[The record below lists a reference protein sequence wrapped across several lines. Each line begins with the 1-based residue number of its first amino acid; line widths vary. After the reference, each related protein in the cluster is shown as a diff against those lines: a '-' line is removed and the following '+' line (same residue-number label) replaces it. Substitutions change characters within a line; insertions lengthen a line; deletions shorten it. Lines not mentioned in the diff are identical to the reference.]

1 MATKK
6 PTTKTPTKAPT
17 AKAPTTTTKKTY
29 VDKTSSY
36 NQELINKAQAYMT
49 GTDYVA
55 GKPVDTSF
63 WGSSG
68 GGGKNTLYG
77 NAGTKTY
84 AGKEF
89 TAKDMNAIAK
99 YVAEQDKLAANKAL
113 ADAQNA
119 GYNAAMGEVDGMIQ
133 AAISPIQQMYANMQ
147 TQQNTALQNAQKLSA
162 DQINNAYDLSARDY
176 YQLYK
181 TQQAKLPENLS
192 KAGVTGGASESAQLK
207 LMNNYSEN
215 LYKNEA
221 ARNNQLA
228 GVNQNYND
236 QIAQNSINAANQ
248 MANAYLQMAQQQLAY
263 KRQDELAAKEQQ
275 AQAEENAAARTVSQ
289 WNANVRARMEEQ
301 LAKGDTIWT
310 WTDESG
316 KIHWTTYES
325 RGLAMGGKKLS
336 PSSSKVKSSG
346 GSSTYSAGSGVS
358 GNDGNGG
365 GGGDVPSRDSYD
377 LIKNVALGNMY
388 GNSTYGMRVG
398 GREDALNYIKRSLS
412 GVNINGQVHKLT
424 ESQAVKLLKELG
436 LN

>member
-1 MATKK
+1 MAKTDKKTNK
-6 PTTKTPTKAPT
+6 PTV
-17 AKAPTTTTKKTY
+17 TTTSNGNPLYHVGATGRD
-29 VDKTSSY
+29 VDTVGKYLVDNGYMSSY
-36 NQELINKAQAYMT
+36 SGTYDSNMQKALQSAKKHLL
-49 GTDYVA
+49 GGSDYKGA
-55 GKPVDTSF
+55 TFGAA
-63 WGSSG
+63 
-68 GGGKNTLYG
+68 TL
-77 NAGTKTY
+77 
-84 AGKEF
+84 
-89 TAKDMNAIAK
+89 NAIEKKNAEEATAAK
-99 YVAEQDKLAANKAL
+99 EEAYNS
-113 ADAQNA
+113 
-119 GYNAAMGEVDGMIQ
+119 GYNSGYNEGTAGLNEIK
-133 AAISPIQQMYANMQ
+133 QMYANMQ
-147 TQQNTALQNAQKLSA
+147 TQQNTALQNAQRLSA

-228 GVNQNYND
+228 GINRNYND

-263 KRQDELAAKEQQ
+263 KRQDELVAKEQQ
-275 AQAEENAAARTVSQ
+275 AQAEENAAAQTVAQ

-346 GSSTYSAGSGVS
+346 GSSTYSAGSGGSNNTTPVAVETTTPTS
-358 GNDGNGG
+358 AT
-365 GGGDVPSRDSYD
+365 SYSYD
-377 LIKNVALGNMY
+377 TLKYNMT
-388 GNSTYGMRVG
+388 N
-398 GREDALNYIKRSLS
+398 A
-412 GVNINGQVHKLT
+412 
-424 ESQAVKLLKELG
+424 LLKGATKSQLQTFVNPIEASYKSGKITEKQARELLKMLG
-436 LN
+436 A

>member
-1 MATKK
+1 MASNTANKK
-6 PTTKTPTKAPT
+6 
-17 AKAPTTTTKKTY
+17 
-29 VDKTSSY
+29 
-36 NQELINKAQAYMT
+36 NKAQSNMAG
-49 GTDYVA
+49 GTYI
-55 GKPVDTSF
+55 
-63 WGSSG
+63 SG
-68 GGGKNTLYG
+68 NP
-77 NAGTKTY
+77 
-84 AGKEF
+84 
-89 TAKDMNAIAK
+89 AKASQSEEEYIKA
-99 YVAEQDKLAANKAL
+99 AETVLQPYLSQIESGL
-113 ADAQNA
+113 AQN
-119 GYNAAMGEVDGMIQ
+119 Q
-133 AAISPIQQMYANMQ
+133 A
-147 TQQNTALQNAQKLSA
+147 ALQNAQKLSA

-275 AQAEENAAARTVSQ
+275 AQAEENAAAQTVSQ

-346 GSSTYSAGSGVS
+346 GSSTYSAGSGGSS
-358 GNDGNGG
+358 GSGDSGG
-365 GGGDVPSRDSYD
+365 STPSSATSYSYD
-377 LIKNVALGNMY
+377 TLKYNMT
-388 GNSTYGMRVG
+388 N
-398 GREDALNYIKRSLS
+398 A
-412 GVNINGQVHKLT
+412 
-424 ESQAVKLLKELG
+424 LLKGATKSQLQTFVNPIEASYKSGKITEKQARELLKMLG
-436 LN
+436 A

>member
-1 MATKK
+1 MANNKTK
-6 PTTKTPTKAPT
+6 KTPTV
-17 AKAPTTTTKKTY
+17 TTTSTGNPLYHIGATGRDVDAVGQYLVNNGYMNSYSGKYDSNMQSALQNAKK
-29 VDKTSSY
+29 DLLGGS
-36 NQELINKAQAYMT
+36 
-49 GTDYVA
+49 DYKGA
-55 GKPVDTSF
+55 TFGAA
-63 WGSSG
+63 
-68 GGGKNTLYG
+68 TL
-77 NAGTKTY
+77 
-84 AGKEF
+84 
-89 TAKDMNAIAK
+89 DAIAK
-99 YVAEQDKLAANKAL
+99 KN
-113 ADAQNA
+113 ADSAYNSGKNEGYNA
-119 GYNAAMGEVDGMIQ
+119 GYNSGYNEGTAGLNEIK
-133 AAISPIQQMYANMQ
+133 QMYSNMQ
-147 TQQNTALQNAQKLSA
+147 TQQNAALQNAQRLSA
-162 DQINNAYDLSARDY
+162 DQINNAYNLSARDY

-236 QIAQNSINAANQ
+236 KIAQNSINAANQ

-275 AQAEENAAARTVSQ
+275 SQAEENAAAQTVSQ

-316 KIHWTTYES
+316 RIHWTTYES

-346 GSSTYSAGSGVS
+346 GSSTYSGGS

-365 GGGDVPSRDSYD
+365 GGGDGGGGGVSYNDVKSQALFRLSRPAFE
-377 LIKNVALGNMY
+377 KNRVT
-388 GNSTYGMRVG
+388 STLNGAQG
-398 GREDALNYIKRSLS
+398 ALNYIVNSGLS
-412 GVNINGQVHKLT
+412 
-424 ESQAVKLLKELG
+424 ESQQKKLAQEIG
-436 LN
+436 LI

>member
-6 PTTKTPTKAPT
+6 PTTKTPTKVPT

-36 NQELINKAQAYMT
+36 NQELINKAQSYMT

-89 TAKDMNAIAK
+89 TTKDMNAIAK

-119 GYNAAMGEVDGMIQ
+119 GYNAAMGEVEGIVQ
-133 AAISPIQQMYANMQ
+133 SALVPYQQMFSNMQ

-162 DQINNAYDLSARDY
+162 DQINNAYNLSARDY

-215 LYKNEA
+215 LYRNEA

-236 QIAQNSINAANQ
+236 KIAQNSINAANQ

-263 KRQDELAAKEQQ
+263 KRQDELAQKEAQL
-275 AQAEENAAARTVSQ
+275 QAEQNAAAQSIAQ
-289 WNANVRARMEEQ
+289 WNANVEKRMQEQ

-310 WTDESG
+310 WTDSDG
-316 KIHWTTYES
+316 KKHWTTYEAV
-325 RGLAMGGKKLS
+325 GLSKGGKKLS
-336 PSSSKVKSSG
+336 PSSSKVKSAG
-346 GSSTYSAGSGVS
+346 GSSGKSSGKSS
-358 GNDGNGG
+358 GNSNGSSNTTPAT
-365 GGGDVPSRDSYD
+365 VTTNTPSSATSYSYD
-377 LIKNVALGNMY
+377 TLKYNMT
-388 GNSTYGMRVG
+388 N
-398 GREDALNYIKRSLS
+398 A
-412 GVNINGQVHKLT
+412 
-424 ESQAVKLLKELG
+424 LLKGATKAQLQTFVNPIEASYKSGKITEKQARELLKMLG
-436 LN
+436 A

>member
-6 PTTKTPTKAPT
+6 PTTKKPTKTPT

-36 NQELINKAQAYMT
+36 NQELINKAAAYMQ
-49 GTDYVA
+49 GKEYVA
-55 GKPVDTSF
+55 GQPVDTSF
-63 WGSSG
+63 WSSSG

-77 NAGTKTY
+77 NTGTKTY
-84 AGKEF
+84 VGKEF
-89 TAKDMNAIAK
+89 TTTDMNAIAK
-99 YVAEQDKLAANKAL
+99 YVAQQDKLAADKAL
-113 ADAQNA
+113 ADAQTT
-119 GYNAAMGEVDGMIQ
+119 GYNNAMGEIESVVQ
-133 AAISPIQQMYANMQ
+133 SAIRPIQQMYANMQ
-147 TQQNTALQNAQKLSA
+147 TQQNTALQNAQRLSA
-162 DQINNAYDLSARDY
+162 DQIDNAYDLSARDY

-228 GVNQNYND
+228 GINRNYND

-263 KRQDELAAKEQQ
+263 KRQDELAQKEAQ
-275 AQAEENAAARTVSQ
+275 AQAEENAAARTVAQ

-316 KIHWTTYES
+316 RIHWTTYES

-336 PSSSKVKSSG
+336 PSSSKVGTTSRTSAYSSGGGGSSGGGSSSSRGSSGGGSSSSKGASYADVLGQAKLRLAATTLGNNRATNLTTGPIAAVKYIKSSG
-346 GSSTYSAGSGVS
+346 
-358 GNDGNGG
+358 
-365 GGGDVPSRDSYD
+365 
-377 LIKNVALGNMY
+377 
-388 GNSTYGMRVG
+388 
-398 GREDALNYIKRSLS
+398 
-412 GVNINGQVHKLT
+412 LT
-424 ESQAVKLLKELG
+424 EAQKNKAYKELG
-436 LN
+436 LA

>member
-1 MATKK
+1 MANNKTKK
-6 PTTKTPTKAPT
+6 TPNNKTKKTPTV
-17 AKAPTTTTKKTY
+17 TTTSTGNPLYHVGATGRD
-29 VDKTSSY
+29 VDAVGQYLVDNGYMSSY
-36 NQELINKAQAYMT
+36 SGKYDSNMQKALQEAKKDLL
-49 GTDYVA
+49 GGSDYKGA
-55 GKPVDTSF
+55 TFGAA
-63 WGSSG
+63 
-68 GGGKNTLYG
+68 TL
-77 NAGTKTY
+77 
-84 AGKEF
+84 
-89 TAKDMNAIAK
+89 DAIAK
-99 YVAEQDKLAANKAL
+99 KN
-113 ADAQNA
+113 ADAATAAKNEA
-119 GYNAAMGEVDGMIQ
+119 YNSGYNSGYNEGTAGLNEIK
-133 AAISPIQQMYANMQ
+133 QMYSNMQ
-147 TQQNTALQNAQKLSA
+147 TQQNTALQNAQRLSA
-162 DQINNAYDLSARDY
+162 DQINNAYNLSARDY

-228 GVNQNYND
+228 GVNRNYND

-263 KRQDELAAKEQQ
+263 KRQDELVAKEQQ
-275 AQAEENAAARTVSQ
+275 AQAEENAAAQTVAQ

-346 GSSTYSAGSGVS
+346 GSSTYSSGSNNTTPVAVETTTPTS
-358 GNDGNGG
+358 AT
-365 GGGDVPSRDSYD
+365 SYSYD
-377 LIKNVALGNMY
+377 TLKYNMT
-388 GNSTYGMRVG
+388 N
-398 GREDALNYIKRSLS
+398 A
-412 GVNINGQVHKLT
+412 
-424 ESQAVKLLKELG
+424 LLKGATKSQLQTFVNPIEASYKSGKITEKQANELLKMLG
-436 LN
+436 A

>member
-1 MATKK
+1 MAKTSKKTNK
-6 PTTKTPTKAPT
+6 PTV
-17 AKAPTTTTKKTY
+17 TTSNGNPLYHKGATGRD
-29 VDKTSSY
+29 VDTVGQYLVDNGYMSSY
-36 NQELINKAQAYMT
+36 SGKYDSNMQSALQNAKKDLL
-49 GTDYVA
+49 GGSDYKGA
-55 GKPVDTSF
+55 TFGAA
-63 WGSSG
+63 
-68 GGGKNTLYG
+68 TL
-77 NAGTKTY
+77 
-84 AGKEF
+84 
-89 TAKDMNAIAK
+89 DAIAK
-99 YVAEQDKLAANKAL
+99 KN
-113 ADAQNA
+113 ADSAYNSGKNEGYNA
-119 GYNAAMGEVDGMIQ
+119 GYNSGYNEGTAGLNEIK
-133 AAISPIQQMYANMQ
+133 QMYSDMQ
-147 TQQNTALQNAQKLSA
+147 TQQNAALQNAQKLSA

-236 QIAQNSINAANQ
+236 KIAQNSINAANQ

-275 AQAEENAAARTVSQ
+275 SQAEENAAAQTVSQ

-316 KIHWTTYES
+316 RVHWTTYES

-346 GSSTYSAGSGVS
+346 GSSTYSGGSNNNTPVAVETTPTS
-358 GNDGNGG
+358 AT
-365 GGGDVPSRDSYD
+365 SYSYD
-377 LIKNVALGNMY
+377 TLKYNMT
-388 GNSTYGMRVG
+388 N
-398 GREDALNYIKRSLS
+398 A
-412 GVNINGQVHKLT
+412 
-424 ESQAVKLLKELG
+424 LLKGATKSQLQTFVNPIEASYKSGKITEKQARELLKMLG
-436 LN
+436 A